1 MLRPNFILTS
11 LLVLLTLSSWA
22 QIDATPTMT
31 NVKYGPAPLQVFDFF
46 KTTAPGKNPVVIYF
60 HGGGYQSGDKLL
72 TGRQLVN
79 MDLLRQQG
87 ISFISANYR
96 LAINT
101 RVDTVLQECERLIR
115 YIKANQEMFAV
126 DTARIGVYGTSA
138 GGGITQWLLHNPQRG
153 NPNAT
158 DPVMRQDT
166 RIRAGAHIVSQST
179 LDFAQWADIVG
190 LSENWWDTYAFK
202 DDFVLYKITDRAQY
216 DDPAIKELRAKLD
229 LPKYIDAT
237 DPPMFY
243 ANDNVF
249 LTPQTDQDVIH
260 HPQHTKFLESVSK
273 AKNHRHVAIFTNDGN
288 ALYDALIDFFCQE
301 LSCRNVSVPVN
312 EIKTPAVQVFP
323 TINPRSV
330 RLDPLLVYE
339 PISWTVYNTFGQTM
353 AQVHSAPGR
362 FQQDFNDFLSSQRLY
377 HPAGPRWMMI
387 SARGTRQ
394 TLKFIIQ

>member
-1 MLRPNFILTS
+1 MFRPAFILTS
-11 LLVLLTLSSWA
+11 SLILMPLSSRA
-22 QIDATPTMT
+22 QIDATPTMS

-46 KTTAPGKNPVVIYF
+46 KTSAPGKNPVVIYF
-60 HGGGYQSGDKLL
+60 HGGGYQTGDKFL
-72 TGRQLVN
+72 TGRQLIN
-79 MDLLRQQG
+79 MDLFRQLG

-96 LAINT
+96 LALNT

-115 YIKANQEMFAV
+115 YIKANQETFAV

-153 NPNAT
+153 NPNST

-179 LDFAQWADIVG
+179 LDFAQWAGIIG

-216 DDPAIKELRAKLD
+216 DDPAIKELRLKLD
-229 LPKYIDAT
+229 LPRYIDAT

-243 ANDNVF
+243 ANDNTF

-273 AKNHRHVAIFTNDGN
+273 AKNHRHVAVFTNDGN
-288 ALYDALIDFFCQE
+288 TLYDALIDFFCQE
-301 LSCRNVSVPVN
+301 LSCRNVSVPVQN
-312 EIKTPAVQVFP
+312 LNTPAARFIP

-330 RLDPLLVYE
+330 HVDPQLDVE
-339 PISWTVYNTFGQTM
+339 HISWTVFNAFGQPM
-353 AQVHSAPGR
+353 AKFHSAPGH
-362 FQQDFNDFLSSQRLY
+362 FQQDFNYFISSQQWLTATGLY
-377 HPAGPRWMMI
+377 WMMI
-387 SARGTRQ
+387 DARGTRQ
-394 TLKFIIQ
+394 TLKFIIH